1 MKVVKNKV
9 SRTTFLVIVFTSW
22 KKHIMI
28 VLLKCSSCFFMGFTL
43 ISASTT
49 DYTLIKKGTPRG
61 FRPLSDPRKLEGFFS
76 LTFSPPENLNEMSTQ
91 QSGAIFF
98 FKDMHHFPVPS
109 ILQVIPSRERIH
121 IPPWEKEHHLQ
132 MQFLE
137 DILVFWRVFVS
148 SHGVKFIPVENSADR
163 WVLFYFIG
171 NKNPMIHLFSESPSL
186 LNKSVFLSGPS
197 SRWKITLLAQL
208 LLLYSITNWIHHV
221 GMSKMFDL

>member
-1 MKVVKNKV
+1 MKKAHHDSVVE
-9 SRTTFLVIVFTSW
+9 VFKLFFHGIYT
-22 KKHIMI
+22 HISI
-28 VLLKCSSCFFMGFTL
+28 NNWLYLN
-43 ISASTT
+43 
-49 DYTLIKKGTPRG
+49 KKGNSPRISPTFGSAKVGGIFFPDIFTPWKFERNV
-61 FRPLSDPRKLEGFFS
+61 DPTKWGH
-76 LTFSPPENLNEMSTQ
+76 
-91 QSGAIFF
+91 FF